1 MPLDQ
6 RTLDALWDFSDP
18 GGSEERLRRAAD
30 DATGAAR
37 DELLTQAARALGLQ
51 GRFVEADEALD
62 ALDSPDDAVRV
73 RVALERGRI
82 RNSAGEPEAALRHL
96 HEAARAADAA
106 GLLFLQ
112 VDALHMLAIV
122 DSAQAHTWT
131 AAALRALASTDDART
146 LRWAVSLH
154 NNAGWALVD
163 AGRLDNAEASF
174 VRARDAAVA
183 LGTAQQV
190 QWADEALAEVRAAR
204 G

>member
-122 DSAQAHTWT
+122 DSAQAHIWT

-154 NNAGWALVD
+154 NNAGWALVA
-163 AGRLDNAEASF
+163 AGRLDDAEASF

-183 LGTAQQV
+183 HGTAQQV
-190 QWADEALAEVRAAR
+190 QGADEALAEVRAAR